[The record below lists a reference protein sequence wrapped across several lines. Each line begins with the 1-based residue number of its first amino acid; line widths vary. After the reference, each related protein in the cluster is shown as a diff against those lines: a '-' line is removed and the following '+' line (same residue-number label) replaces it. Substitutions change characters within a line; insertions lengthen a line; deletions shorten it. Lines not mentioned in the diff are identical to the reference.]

1 MATEPGALAS
11 QRRNVQIVRRSA
23 VRDLQV
29 SAQNEARFGR
39 ILFEVD
45 TWQDR
50 RHTVYSQERS
60 RIAYAAARAG
70 YACIYGESHG
80 D

>member
-1 MATEPGALAS
+1 MATDSYALVT
-11 QRRNVQIVRRSA
+11 QRENVRATGRGV
-23 VRDLQV
+23 VHNLQV

-39 ILFEVD
+39 ILAEVD

-60 RIAYAAARAG
+60 RIAYAVARAG
-70 YACIYGESHG
+70 YACIYGGSDG
-80 D
+80 V